1 VALAGLKVLMVGGE
15 AFPTAL
21 AQDLASLVR
30 GAVINMY
37 GPTETTIWSSTHH
50 VSRDESAVP
59 IGRPIANTS
68 FYVLDARRHP
78 VPIGVP
84 GELYIGGAG
93 VVRGYLNRP
102 ELTAERFVA
111 DPFAN
116 GSGGRLYR
124 TGDLV
129 RYRGD
134 GNVDFL
140 GRIDHQVKIR
150 GYRVELGEIET
161 QIASWDGIREAAV
174 VLREDT
180 EGDKRLVAYYAP
192 TATARID
199 ADALREHLRGHLPE
213 FMVPS
218 HLVELEELPRTP
230 NGKLDRAALPA
241 PKARRSTAEAVT
253 APPADETERVI
264 AEIWCSL
271 LDIPEVGVHDNF
283 FDLGGHS
290 LLVVQAHRRL
300 RDTLKVELSLTDL
313 FRFPT
318 IRALSRHLVSEPGS
332 SAADVGLDRAEAR
345 KRSMQRRGR
354 TRA

>member
-1 VALAGLKVLMVGGE
+1 
-15 AFPTAL
+15 
-21 AQDLASLVR
+21 VR

-253 APPADETERVI
+253 APPADDTERVI